1 MATVN
6 PLLTLPSTSDDLG
19 RVEGALRVAVHTPDD
34 LLNEMASHLVLAG
47 GKRLRPLLATVAARA
62 GDAPVTDDVIR
73 GGVAVELVH
82 LGSLYHDDVLDE
94 AETRRGVESVN
105 AKWGNLKA
113 ILAGDFLLARASEL
127 AAALGAEVAGLLG
140 HTIGR
145 LCEGEVG
152 QLRWSFNADRP
163 IDAYLDSING
173 KTASLFA
180 TSCRIG
186 ALVGDLDRSTVDAVT
201 TFGASFGMVFQVVD
215 DVLDLTASEEQLGK
229 PSGHDLF
236 EGVYT
241 LPVLETLAAGGA
253 ATEELRDLLGRPI
266 DGPELDKA
274 LGIIRSGTGVG
285 RALETAR
292 RFADDAAAAA
302 RECGSG
308 PVVDAMAAA
317 GYALVDAVTG

>member
-1 MATVN
+1 M
-6 PLLTLPSTSDDLG
+6 
-19 RVEGALRVAVHTPDD
+19 
-34 LLNEMASHLVLAG
+34 
-47 GKRLRPLLATVAARA
+47 
-62 GDAPVTDDVIR
+62 
-73 GGVAVELVH
+73 
-82 LGSLYHDDVLDE
+82 
-94 AETRRGVESVN
+94 N

-127 AAALGAEVAGLLG
+127 AASLGAEVAGLLG

-163 IDAYLDSING
+163 IHAYLDSING

-186 ALVGDLDRSTVDAVT
+186 ALVGDLDRPTIDAVT

-241 LPVLETLAAGGA
+241 LPVLETLAAGRRN
-253 ATEELRDLLGRPI
+253 EELRACRRRSTALVERPRLSDRSRGR
-266 DGPELDKA
+266 
-274 LGIIRSGTGVG
+274 

-292 RFADDAAAAA
+292 RSRTNPAEAAMRF
-302 RECGSG
+302 REWSRDGRG
-308 PVVDAMAAA
+308 AMPRRSVLAE
-317 GYALVDAVTG
+317 